1 MEKKSAMTDEQNE
14 LIEQRY
20 TNLEKIKE
28 AGIDPFGERFS
39 DIESIK
45 SVKDNFTLDGK
56 ARIAGRI
63 MAKREHGK
71 SAFLDIK
78 DFSGRMQVYLKKDL
92 VGEEAFGVA
101 KVLDIGDIIGVE
113 GKLFKTRTEEDTIQV
128 LSFTVLSKSLLPLPE
143 KWHGLKDVETRF
155 RQRYVDLI
163 VNDEA
168 MEKFKIR
175 IELIKHIRED
185 LNGRGFLEVETPMMH
200 PIPGG
205 AAGKPFKTHHE
216 ALDMDLFLRIA
227 PEIYLKKL
235 LVGGFEKVFEINRS
249 FRNEGIS
256 VRHNPEFTMMEVYEA
271 YSDCEGMM
279 KLTEELIRSAARDL
293 LGTEKFTYQGKDI
306 DLTTWKRVS
315 FAELMEENFGIKVSD
330 SADTWAS
337 KLKKKG
343 IVLEGDKVSK
353 TQILNI
359 VGELVEP
366 EAETHP
372 VFVVDMFKEMSPL
385 AKEKKDTPGIVER
398 FELYMGGMEIANAYS
413 ELNDPIDQKKRFQDQ
428 AEADP
433 DATVD
438 DDFVRALEYG
448 MPPAGGLG
456 IGIDRLTMILTD
468 SANIR
473 EVILF
478 PHMRPE

>member
-1 MEKKSAMTDEQNE
+1 MKRIIAMEDKNE

-20 TNLEKIKE
+20 KNLEKIRE
-28 AGIDPFGERFS
+28 AGINPFAESFS
-39 DIESIK
+39 GIESIE
-45 SVKDNFTLDGK
+45 SVKSDFSE
-56 ARIAGRI
+56 ARPSRVAGRI

-71 SAFLDIK
+71 SVFADVK
-78 DFSGRMQVYLKKDL
+78 DFSGRMQIYIKKDI
-92 VGEEAFGVA
+92 VGEEAFAVF
-101 KVLDIGDIIGVE
+101 KNLDIGDIIGVAGE
-113 GKLFKTRTEEDTIQV
+113 LFKTRTGEDTIQAKE
-128 LSFTVLSKSLLPLPE
+128 FKVLSKSLLPLPE
-143 KWHGLKDVETRF
+143 KWHGLKDTETRF

-163 VNDEA
+163 VNEEA
-168 MEKFKIR
+168 RDKFR
-175 IELIKHIRED
+175 VRFELIKNIRD
-185 LNGRGFLEVETPMMH
+185 QLTGKGFFEVETPMMH
-200 PIPGG
+200 PIVGG

-216 ALDMDLFLRIA
+216 ALDMDLYLRIA
-227 PEIYLKKL
+227 PELYLKKL

-256 VRHNPEFTMMEVYEA
+256 TRHNPEFTMMEVYEA

-279 KLTEELIRSAARDL
+279 KLTEELIRSSAKNI
-293 LGTEKFTYQGKDI
+293 LGTEKFSYQGREI

-315 FAELMEENFGIKVSD
+315 FADLMEENFGIKVD
-330 SADTWAS
+330 DPLEAWVA
-337 KLKKKG
+337 KLKKKD
-343 IVLEGDKVSK
+343 IEIEGDKVSK
-353 TQILNI
+353 TQIINI

-372 VFVVDMFKEMSPL
+372 VFVVDMFKELSPL
-385 AKEKKDTPGIVER
+385 AKEKKGSPGLVDR

-413 ELNDPIDQKKRFQDQ
+413 ELNDPIDQRARF
-428 AEADP
+428 AEQVKADP
-433 DATVD
+433 DAMMD
-438 DDFVRALEYG
+438 EDFVRALEYG

-456 IGIDRLTMILTD
+456 IGMDRLAMIFTD